1 MKILRGE
8 LEEIKRVIV
17 ERLGRDTRSFR
28 AGHTGFGDGIPCVD
42 FETTG
47 EKLAEAVL
55 ARMVDV
61 DLDEILA
68 DFIEAGCD
76 GSRPNSFTKYLK
88 GQLEVKH
95 DAIE

>member
-1 MKILRGE
+1 MKILHGE
-8 LEEIKRVIV
+8 PTV
-17 ERLGRDTRSFR
+17 ETKE
-28 AGHTGFGDGIPCVD
+28 FGMRWIPYD
-42 FETTG
+42 D
-47 EKLAEAVL
+47 L
-55 ARMVDV
+55 VDV